1 MPPGCGGESRL
12 ERARRLREP
21 LGLPE
26 LDGGQYLV
34 DAMFRLGPTRS
45 AGMGEAPADWP
56 EIDAFARATGR
67 ISEPWEAEALF
78 DMCRAYHAAREA
90 GTDPLAMSPA
100 EIEAEAAAEAAAK
113 PTPPPSPA
121 AAVAALWPLHAIP

>member
-12 ERARRLREP
+12 ARARRLREP

-45 AGMGEAPADWP
+45 TGLGEAPADWP

-100 EIEAEAAAEAAAK
+100 EIEAEAAAEAAAI
-113 PTPPPSPA
+113 PSPRPSA
-121 AAVAALWPLHAIP
+121 AGPAALWPFHAIP